1 MLAKSG
7 FGENGFRKRPGID
20 SSHGG
25 KGKGSVPSS
34 QGSPWGQ
41 GPYPRELPLPRSLPS
56 GGNSVP
62 RRCPPQDEGA
72 GAFPFYGG

>member
-1 MLAKSG
+1 MLEASG
-7 FGENGFRKRPGID
+7 FETNGVEGNPGVN
-20 SSHGG
+20 SQHE
-25 KGKGSVPSS
+25 KGKGRGPSS
-34 QGSPWGQ
+34 QGTPWGK

-56 GGNSVP
+56 GRNSVP

>member
-1 MLAKSG
+1 MLEQRNEYREHPG
-7 FGENGFRKRPGID
+7 TDRPD
-20 SSHGG
+20 G
-25 KGKGSVPSS
+25 KGKRR
-34 QGSPWGQ
+34 
-41 GPYPRELPLPRSLPS
+41 GPYPRELPLPRSLPA